1 MTLLRDS
8 GVVLR
13 TYRLGEAD
21 RIVVLVT
28 EAHGKVRAVAK
39 GVRKTTSKW
48 GGRLEPLSHVAL
60 LLWQGRGD
68 LAVVNQAEVVDHF
81 PSVRDDL
88 ERIACGLSMVEVVDQ
103 LALEDHPDPGL
114 YRVLVGALRALS
126 DERTDPVMVTPAFF
140 LKVLAHEGTEP
151 VLYACAACG
160 RPEGEVELVA
170 FDSTEGG
177 TLCRDCRRGRA
188 LSREALDV
196 VRAVLGGSL
205 GRVLSGPRPA
215 CADEVAGLAT
225 EAMEAHIDR
234 RLRSVRTAAGLT
246 W

>member
-1 MTLLRDS
+1 VTLVRDA

-28 EAHGKVRAVAK
+28 EGHGKVRAVAK

-48 GGRLEPLSHVAL
+48 GARLEPLSHVTL

-81 PSVRDDL
+81 PALRDDL
-88 ERIACGLSMVEVVDQ
+88 DRVAGGLSMLEVVDQ
-103 LALEDHPDPGL
+103 LALEGHADPGL
-114 YRVLVGALRALS
+114 YRMLVGALRALA
-126 DERTDPVMVTPAFF
+126 DGRTDPSMVVPAFF

-151 VLYACAACG
+151 ILHACAACG
-160 RPEGEVELVA
+160 RPDGEVELVA
-170 FDSTEGG
+170 FDLTEGG
-177 TLCRDCRRGRA
+177 TLCTACRRGRA
-188 LSREALDV
+188 VSAEALDV
-196 VRAVLGGSL
+196 VRAVLGGAL
-205 GRVLSGPRPA
+205 ARVLASPRPA
-215 CADEVAGLAT
+215 CAAEVTSLAT

-234 RLRSVRTAAGLT
+234 RLRAVHTAASIT

>member
-48 GGRLEPLSHVAL
+48 GARLEPLSHVAL
-60 LLWQGRGD
+60 LLWQGRSD
-68 LAVVNQAEVVDHF
+68 LAVVSQVEAIDHF
-81 PSVRDDL
+81 PELRGDL
-88 ERIACGLSMVEVVDQ
+88 DRVASGLSMLEVVDQ
-103 LALEDHPDPGL
+103 LAQESHPDPGL
-114 YRVLVGALRALS
+114 YRMLVGALRVLA
-126 DERTDPVMVTPAFF
+126 DQRTDPVMVAPAFF
-140 LKVLAHEGTEP
+140 LRALAHEGAQP

-170 FDSTEGG
+170 FDLTEGG
-177 TLCRDCRRGRA
+177 SLCRQCRRGRA
-188 LSREALDV
+188 VSADVLEV
-196 VRAVLGGSL
+196 VRALLGGAL
-205 GRVLSGPRPA
+205 GKVLAAPPPA
-215 CADEVAGLAT
+215 CAGEVASLAT
-225 EAMEAHIDR
+225 EAMEGHIDR
-234 RLRSVRTAAGLT
+234 RLRAVHTAAGLT

>member
-1 MTLLRDS
+1 VTLLRDS

-60 LLWQGRGD
+60 LLWQGRSD

-88 ERIACGLSMVEVVDQ
+88 ERIACGLSMLEVVDQ
-103 LALEDHPDPGL
+103 LALEGHPDPGL
-114 YRVLVGALRALS
+114 YRLLVGALRALA
-126 DERTDPVMVTPAFF
+126 DVRTDPVMVAPAFF

-160 RPEGEVELVA
+160 RPDGEVDLVA
-170 FDSTEGG
+170 FDPTLGG
-177 TLCRDCRRGRA
+177 TLCRGCRRGRA
-188 LSREALDV
+188 VSPDALGV

-205 GRVLSGPRPA
+205 GRVLSSPRPS

-225 EAMEAHIDR
+225 EAVEAHIDR
-234 RLRSVRTAAGLT
+234 RLRSVHAAAELT

>member
-21 RIVVLVT
+21 RIIVLVT
-28 EAHGKVRAVAK
+28 ESHGKVRAVAK

-60 LLWQGRGD
+60 LVWQGRSD

-81 PSVRDDL
+81 PSVREDL
-88 ERIACGLSMVEVVDQ
+88 ERVACGLSMLEVVDQ
-103 LALEDHPDPGL
+103 LAQEGHPDPGL
-114 YRVLVGALRALS
+114 YRMLVGALRTLA
-126 DERTDPVMVTPAFF
+126 DERTDPVMVAPAFF
-140 LKVLAHEGTEP
+140 LKVLAHEGSEP
-151 VLYACAACG
+151 VLDECAACG
-160 RPEGEVELVA
+160 RPGARVDLVA
-170 FDSTEGG
+170 FDLTEGG
-177 TLCRDCRRGRA
+177 TLCRECRRGRA
-188 LSREALDV
+188 VSPEALEV
-196 VRAVLGGSL
+196 VRAVLGGAL
-205 GRVLSGPRPA
+205 GRVLSAPRPP
-215 CADEVAGLAT
+215 CAEEVSRIAT

-234 RLRSVRTAAGLT
+234 RLRAARTAASLT

>member
-88 ERIACGLSMVEVVDQ
+88 ERIACGLSMLEVVDQ
-103 LALEDHPDPGL
+103 LALEGHPDPGL
-114 YRVLVGALRALS
+114 YRMLVGALRALA
-126 DERTDPVMVTPAFF
+126 DQRTDPVMLVPAFF
-140 LKVLAHEGTEP
+140 LKLLAHEGTEP
-151 VLYACAACG
+151 VLYACAACA

-170 FDSTEGG
+170 FDATEGG
-177 TLCRDCRRGRA
+177 TLCRQCRRGRA
-188 LSREALDV
+188 VSPDALAV
-196 VRAVLGGSL
+196 VRSVLGGAL
-205 GRVLSGPRPA
+205 GQVLSSPPPA
-215 CADEVAGLAT
+215 CAGEVAGLAT

-234 RLRSVRTAAGLT
+234 RLRTVRMAAGLT

>member
-39 GVRKTTSKW
+39 GVRRTTSKW

-81 PSVRDDL
+81 PSVRGDL
-88 ERIACGLSMVEVVDQ
+88 ERIACGLSMLEVVDQ
-103 LALEDHPDPGL
+103 LALEGHPDPGL
-114 YRVLVGALRALS
+114 YRLLVGALRALA
-126 DERTDPVMVTPAFF
+126 DVRTDPVMVAPAFF

-160 RPEGEVELVA
+160 RPDGEVDLVA
-170 FDSTEGG
+170 FDATEGG
-177 TLCRDCRRGRA
+177 ALCRGCRRGRA
-188 LSREALDV
+188 VSRDALDV

-205 GRVLSGPRPA
+205 GRVLSAPRPP

-225 EAMEAHIDR
+225 EAVEAHIDR
-234 RLRSVRTAAGLT
+234 RLRSVHAAAELT

>member
-28 EAHGKVRAVAK
+28 EGHGKVRAVAK

-48 GGRLEPLSHVAL
+48 GARLEPLSHVSL
-60 LLWQGRGD
+60 LLWQGRGE

-88 ERIACGLSMVEVVDQ
+88 VRVACGLSMLEVVDQ
-103 LALEDHPDPGL
+103 ISLEGHADPGL
-114 YRVLVGALRALS
+114 FRMLVGALRALA
-126 DERTDPVMVTPAFF
+126 DERTDTSMVVPAFF

-151 VLYACAACG
+151 ILFACAACG
-160 RPEGEVELVA
+160 RPDGDVELVA
-170 FDSTEGG
+170 FDLTEGG
-177 TLCRDCRRGRA
+177 TLCRQCRRGRA
-188 LSREALDV
+188 VSPEALDV
-196 VRAVLGGSL
+196 VRAILGGAL
-205 GRVLSGPRPA
+205 GRVLASPPPT
-215 CADEVAGLAT
+215 CADEVTSLAT
-225 EAMEAHIDR
+225 EAMEGHIDR
-234 RLRSVRTAAGLT
+234 RLRAVHTAAAIT